1 MPFNIDEVREL
12 RPQSELHY
20 FPVIDSTMTEAARLA
35 NQGAPHGTVV
45 VADEQLKG
53 MGRLGRSWISESEVG
68 LYTSVLLRLP
78 LAPAKLPLAS
88 LAVGLAA
95 AAAIQKT
102 TDLTCDLRWPNDVLI
117 GESKVAGIL
126 THLVGNCVIA
136 GIGINV
142 NNSAFPNDL
151 RTPATSLLLSSGR
164 RQSRENLLSQLLSS
178 LDVFCDLLVN
188 NGTEAVL
195 STFANSSSYVRDRR
209 IFVEETGMRGI
220 SAGLDENGFLLIRS
234 DSGELHRISSGGIR
248 PENRSS
254 S

>member
-1 MPFNIDEVREL
+1 MPFNIDAVREL
-12 RPQSELHY
+12 RPGSEFHFY
-20 FPVIDSTMTEAARLA
+20 PVLDSTMTEAARLA
-35 NQGAPHGTVV
+35 NEGAPHGTVV

-53 MGRLGRSWISESEVG
+53 VGRLGRSWFSEFDVG

-78 LAPAKLPLAS
+78 LPPAKLPVVS

-95 AAAIQKT
+95 AAAIQNL

-117 GESKVAGIL
+117 SQSKVAGIL
-126 THLVGNCVIA
+126 TQLVGSYVVA

-151 RTPATSLLLSSGR
+151 RTPATSLLLSSGCR
-164 RQSRENLLSQLLSS
+164 HSRESLLLQLLSS
-178 LDVFCDLLVN
+178 LDNFCDLLVSS
-188 NGTEAVL
+188 GTEAVL

-209 IFVEETGMRGI
+209 VFVEETGMRGI
-220 SAGLDENGFLLIRS
+220 TAGLDENGFLLLRS
-234 DSGELHRISSGGIR
+234 DAGELHRISSGGIR
-248 PENRSS
+248 PDSRSS